1 MINRGAK
8 ETLFALGL
16 LALLGVGGCGVL
28 RPPPPVAPE
37 PPAVGPAQAEENEP
51 LTRTAP
57 TPVCVAFDTAL
68 PSVVQAPV
76 RPVPR
81 AEPENLWVRIRDGL
95 GLPEPDN
102 ARVELQL
109 NWYARHPEYLDRA
122 FARSEPFL
130 HFIQQEVEARH
141 MPSEIALL
149 PVVESAFRPFAY
161 SHGRA
166 AGLWQFIPSTGR
178 RFGLK
183 QNWWYDGRRDVYAST
198 RAALD
203 YLNQLNN
210 DFNGDW
216 LLALA
221 AYNSGEGTVLAAQA
235 RNRRLGRPTD
245 FWHLGLPRETRAYV
259 PKLLALG
266 ELIAHPKRYGIT
278 LPPIPDKPFLA
289 VVQIR
294 SQIDLARAAQL
305 SGLSLDEIYRLN
317 PGFNR
322 WATAPGGPHRLLL
335 PKDDAAAFLGKLAE
349 LPPHERVSWTRHRIR
364 PGESLSVIARRYHTT
379 VAVLRRINKLRGNR
393 IRAGHH
399 LLIPVASESLA
410 RYRLSAGQRRLALRR
425 VSRSGRKEVH
435 VVRPGDTLWQIARN
449 FGVSLRALARWNGLA
464 PGDVLPLGRKLVIWK
479 RGLARQVAYTMPA
492 GPPTALGVVQIV
504 RYTVRRGDSLARIS
518 QRFNVT
524 IGQVCEWNSISSG
537 ALLHPGQHLTL
548 RVNVTRQGSSI

>member
-28 RPPPPVAPE
+28 RSPPPVAPE
-37 PPAVGPAQAEENEP
+37 PPAVGPAQGGGNEP
-51 LTRTAP
+51 LARTAP

-76 RPVPR
+76 GPVPR

-102 ARVELQL
+102 ARVKVQL

-203 YLNQLNN
+203 YLNQLKN

-235 RNRRLGRPTD
+235 RNRRRGRPTD

-322 WATAPGGPHRLLL
+322 WATAPDGPHRLLL

-349 LPPHERVSWTRHRIR
+349 LPPHERISWARHRIR

-410 RYRLSAGQRRLALRR
+410 HYRLSAGQRRLALRR
-425 VSRSGRKEVH
+425 VSRSGHKEVH

-479 RGLARQVAYTMPA
+479 RGLARQVAYTISA

-524 IGQVCEWNSISSG
+524 IGQLCEWNSISSG